1 MKAKSK
7 LRFWFD
13 EAGDV
18 LDISIGKPRAAVS
31 KELED
36 DIVVRINPR
45 TKKVV
50 GFTILN
56 FTERFRHAKSAK
68 GIYTPIE
75 AKMSLA

>member
-1 MKAKSK
+1 MKER

-13 EAGDV
+13 REGDV
-18 LDISIGKPRAAVS
+18 LDISVGKPKKAVS

-36 DIVVRINPR
+36 DILIRMIPN

-56 FTERFRHAKSAK
+56 FTKRFKKS
-68 GIYTPIE
+68 GSSEEIETPLRASISV
-75 AKMSLA
+75 AN